1 MAVLGKIRQRSIF
14 LILVIG
20 MALFAFVISGVF
32 DGSSSNAGPTDPI
45 AVVNDEEI
53 DVTFFRQMV
62 EQTERAYNYS
72 TLQSVNLVWNQAL
85 RNTIF
90 DQEFKKLGIDA
101 GKDQLEQII
110 SSDEAVINNPNF
122 QNEAGFFDFGIFTDY
137 IAQMRVQEPAAYEN
151 WKAQEQS
158 IIGVAKQRIYLDLIK
173 ASGGMTEAEAK
184 ALYHFENDNI
194 NIEYVQVPFDIIPDS
209 LVTVTD
215 AEVKQY
221 IKNHEQEYE
230 RAASRNLQ
238 YVSFNEAPT
247 EDDLAAI
254 RLRLEGLKDERIAY
268 NDVSKLTDTIEGFK
282 MTKNIIDFVDRY
294 SEIPFDS
301 VYRPRGEYNNE
312 YADILFGLDV
322 GEVFGP
328 YRDGR
333 FFKISRLLDRK
344 ENASLRASHIL
355 IAFEGATRA
364 PATVTRAK
372 EEARREANRVLR
384 LARRG
389 NDNFEELAREYSD
402 GPTKNRG
409 GDLGFFQ
416 EGQMATEFF
425 NFVDKNRV
433 GRIGLVETEF
443 GFHII
448 KVTDKDDLAL
458 IADVANEAIASDQT
472 ANEVFRSATK
482 FEIVAFHFKFRSATK
497 FEMESNDLND
507 FIAVAE
513 KNNYEVRPVKQ
524 VTELEENMPGL
535 FNQRQI
541 VRWAFD
547 DDTKVGDIKRFSL
560 TAGGGYA
567 VVQLTAVNQKG
578 LATVDE
584 VGFQV
589 RRKIIQDKKAALIKK
604 QFQDIDS
611 LETLAENED
620 LTLETASAI
629 NQKNPT
635 LVGAGNEPYVVGAAF
650 AMEEGAVL
658 ELIQGELGLY
668 KVKLLKKNT
677 AETLDDYQ
685 QYSKE
690 YLRDASFTLPE
701 NVFLALESYADIDD
715 NRSLYY

>member
-268 NDVSKLTDTIEGFK
+268 NDVSKLTDTIEGFR

-344 ENASLRASHIL
+344 KNASLRASHIL

-364 PATVTRAK
+364 PATITRAK

-472 ANEVFRSATK
+472 ANEV
-482 FEIVAFHFKFRSATK
+482 FRSATK

>member
-90 DQEFKKLGIDA
+90 DQEFEKLGIDA

-238 YVSFNEAPT
+238 YVSFKEAPT

-268 NDVSKLTDTIEGFK
+268 NDVSKLTDTIEGFR

-482 FEIVAFHFKFRSATK
+482 FE
-497 FEMESNDLND
+497 MESNDLND

-513 KNNYEVRPVKQ
+513 KNNYEVRPIKQ

-650 AMEEGAVL
+650 VMEEGAVS

-668 KVKLLKKNT
+668 KVKLLKKNI

-690 YLRDASFTLPE
+690 YLRDASFTLLE

>member
-268 NDVSKLTDTIEGFK
+268 NDVSKLTDTIEGFR

-355 IAFEGATRA
+355 ISFEGATRA

-472 ANEVFRSATK
+472 ANEV
-482 FEIVAFHFKFRSATK
+482 FRSATK

>member
-1 MAVLGKIRQRSIF
+1 
-14 LILVIG
+14 
-20 MALFAFVISGVF
+20 
-32 DGSSSNAGPTDPI
+32 
-45 AVVNDEEI
+45 
-53 DVTFFRQMV
+53 MV

-158 IIGVAKQRIYLDLIK
+158 IIGVAKQRIYLELIK

-268 NDVSKLTDTIEGFK
+268 NDVSKLTDTIEGFR

-384 LARRG
+384 LSRRG

-458 IADVANEAIASDQT
+458 IADVANEAIASYQT
-472 ANEVFRSATK
+472 ANEV
-482 FEIVAFHFKFRSATK
+482 FRSATK

-650 AMEEGAVL
+650 AMEEGAVS

>member
-268 NDVSKLTDTIEGFK
+268 NDVSKLTDTIEGFR

-364 PATVTRAK
+364 PATLTRAK
-372 EEARREANRVLR
+372 EEARREANRLLR

-416 EGQMATEFF
+416 EGQMATELF

-472 ANEVFRSATK
+472 ANEV
-482 FEIVAFHFKFRSATK
+482 FRSATK

-589 RRKIIQDKKAALIKK
+589 RRKIIHDKKAALIKK

-650 AMEEGAVL
+650 AMEEGAVS

-690 YLRDASFTLPE
+690 YLRDASFTLLE

>member
-101 GKDQLEQII
+101 GKDQLEEII

-268 NDVSKLTDTIEGFK
+268 NDVSKLTDTIEGFR

-482 FEIVAFHFKFRSATK
+482 FE
-497 FEMESNDLND
+497 MESNDLND

-668 KVKLLKKNT
+668 KVKLLKKNI

-701 NVFLALESYADIDD
+701 NVFLALESYADIED

>member
-238 YVSFNEAPT
+238 YISFNEAPT

-268 NDVSKLTDTIEGFK
+268 NDVSKLTDTIEGFR

-482 FEIVAFHFKFRSATK
+482 FE
-497 FEMESNDLND
+497 MESNDLND

-578 LATVDE
+578 LATEDE

-650 AMEEGAVL
+650 AMEEGAVS
-658 ELIQGELGLY
+658 ELIQGDLGLY

-690 YLRDASFTLPE
+690 YLRDASFALLE

>member
-32 DGSSSNAGPTDPI
+32 DGSSSNTGPTDPI

-53 DVTFFRQMV
+53 DVMFFRQMV
-62 EQTERAYNYS
+62 EQTERTYNYS

-221 IKNHEQEYE
+221 IKNNEHEYE

-268 NDVSKLTDTIEGFK
+268 NDVSKLTDTIEGFR
-282 MTKNIIDFVDRY
+282 MTKDIMDFVDRY

-364 PATVTRAK
+364 PARVTRTK
-372 EEARREANRVLR
+372 EESRREANRVLR

-389 NDNFEELAREYSD
+389 NNNFEELAREYSD

-458 IADVANEAIASDQT
+458 MADVANEAIASDQT

-482 FEIVAFHFKFRSATK
+482 FE
-497 FEMESNDLND
+497 MESNDLND
-507 FIAVAE
+507 FMAVAE

-541 VRWAFD
+541 VRWAFE

-560 TAGGGYA
+560 TGGGGYA
-567 VVQLTAVNQKG
+567 VVQLTAVNKKG
-578 LATVDE
+578 LETVEE
-584 VGFQV
+584 VGTQV
-589 RRKIIQDKKAALIKK
+589 KRQIVKDKKAAIIKK

-611 LETLAENED
+611 LETLAENDE

-650 AMEEGAVL
+650 AMEEGTVS

-668 KVKLLKKNT
+668 RVKLLKKNS
-677 AETLDDYQ
+677 AETLEDYQ

-690 YLRDASFTLPE
+690 YLRDASFALLE
-701 NVFLALESYADIDD
+701 NIFLALESYADIED

>member
-158 IIGVAKQRIYLDLIK
+158 IIGVAKQRIYLELIK

-268 NDVSKLTDTIEGFK
+268 NDVSKLTDTIEGFR

-482 FEIVAFHFKFRSATK
+482 FE
-497 FEMESNDLND
+497 MESNDLND

-650 AMEEGAVL
+650 AMEEGAVS

-690 YLRDASFTLPE
+690 YLRDASFTLLE

>member
-268 NDVSKLTDTIEGFK
+268 NDVSKLTDTIEGFR

-482 FEIVAFHFKFRSATK
+482 FE
-497 FEMESNDLND
+497 MESNDLND

-650 AMEEGAVL
+650 SMEEGAVS

>member
-137 IAQMRVQEPAAYEN
+137 IAQMRVQEPAAFEN

-268 NDVSKLTDTIEGFK
+268 NDVSKLTDTIEGFR

-482 FEIVAFHFKFRSATK
+482 FE
-497 FEMESNDLND
+497 MESNDLND

-567 VVQLTAVNQKG
+567 VVQLTAGNQKG

-650 AMEEGAVL
+650 SMEEGAVS

>member
-32 DGSSSNAGPTDPI
+32 DGSSSNTGPTDPI

-53 DVTFFRQMV
+53 DVMFFRQMV
-62 EQTERAYNYS
+62 EQTERTYNYS

-173 ASGGMTEAEAK
+173 ASEGMTEAEAK

-238 YVSFNEAPT
+238 FVSFDEAPT

-268 NDVSKLTDTIEGFK
+268 NDVSKLTDTIEGFR
-282 MTKNIIDFVDRY
+282 MTKDIIDFVDRY
-294 SEIPFDS
+294 SETPFDS
-301 VYRPRGEYNNE
+301 IYRPRGEYNNE

-344 ENASLRASHIL
+344 ENESLRASHIL

-364 PATVTRAK
+364 PARVTRTK

-389 NDNFEELAREYSD
+389 NNNFEELARENSD
-402 GPTKNRG
+402 GPTKNIG

-472 ANEVFRSATK
+472 VNEV
-482 FEIVAFHFKFRSATK
+482 FRSATK

-507 FIAVAE
+507 FMAVAE

-541 VRWAFD
+541 VRWAFE

-560 TAGGGYA
+560 TGGGGYA
-567 VVQLTAVNQKG
+567 VVQLTAVNKKG

-584 VGFQV
+584 VGTQV
-589 RRKIIQDKKAALIKK
+589 RRQIVKDKKAAIIKK
-604 QFQDIDS
+604 QFQNIDS
-611 LETLAENED
+611 LETLAENEE

-650 AMEEGAVL
+650 AMEEGTVS

-677 AETLDDYQ
+677 AETLEDYQ

-690 YLRDASFTLPE
+690 YLRDASFALLE

>member
-268 NDVSKLTDTIEGFK
+268 NDVSKLTDTIEGFR

-482 FEIVAFHFKFRSATK
+482 FE
-497 FEMESNDLND
+497 MESNDLND

-650 AMEEGAVL
+650 AMEEGAVS
-658 ELIQGELGLY
+658 ELIQGDLGLY

-690 YLRDASFTLPE
+690 YLRDASFALLE

>member
-238 YVSFNEAPT
+238 YISFNEAPT

-268 NDVSKLTDTIEGFK
+268 NDVSKLTDTIEGFR

-372 EEARREANRVLR
+372 EEARREANRLLR
-384 LARRG
+384 LASRG

-472 ANEVFRSATK
+472 ANEV
-482 FEIVAFHFKFRSATK
+482 FRSATK

-589 RRKIIQDKKAALIKK
+589 RRKIIHDKKAALIKK

-650 AMEEGAVL
+650 AMEEGAVS

-690 YLRDASFTLPE
+690 YLRDASFTLLE

>member
-32 DGSSSNAGPTDPI
+32 DGSSSNTGPTDPI

-53 DVTFFRQMV
+53 DVMFFRQMV
-62 EQTERAYNYS
+62 EQTERTYNYS

-122 QNEAGFFDFGIFTDY
+122 QNEAGFFDFGIFTEY

-173 ASGGMTEAEAK
+173 ASGGMTDAEAK

-238 YVSFNEAPT
+238 FVSFDEAPT

-268 NDVSKLTDTIEGFK
+268 NDVSKLTDTIEGFR
-282 MTKNIIDFVDRY
+282 MTKDIIDFVDRY
-294 SEIPFDS
+294 SETPFDS
-301 VYRPRGEYNNE
+301 IYRPRGEYNNE

-344 ENASLRASHIL
+344 QNASLRASHIL
-355 IAFEGATRA
+355 VAFEGATRA
-364 PATVTRAK
+364 PARVTRTK
-372 EEARREANRVLR
+372 EEARREANRLLR

-389 NDNFEELAREYSD
+389 NNNFEELAREYSD

-458 IADVANEAIASDQT
+458 IVDVANEAIASDQT

-482 FEIVAFHFKFRSATK
+482 FE
-497 FEMESNDLND
+497 MESNDLND
-507 FIAVAE
+507 FMAVAE

-541 VRWAFD
+541 VRWAFE

-560 TAGGGYA
+560 TGGGGYA
-567 VVQLTAVNQKG
+567 VVQLTAVNKKG

-584 VGFQV
+584 VGTQV
-589 RRKIIQDKKAALIKK
+589 RRQIVKDKKTAIIKK

-611 LETLAENED
+611 LETLAENEE

-650 AMEEGAVL
+650 AMEEGTVS

-677 AETLDDYQ
+677 AETLEDYQ

-690 YLRDASFTLPE
+690 YLRDASFALLE
-701 NVFLALESYADIDD
+701 NVFLALESYADIED

>member
-268 NDVSKLTDTIEGFK
+268 NDLSKLTDTIEGFR

-482 FEIVAFHFKFRSATK
+482 FE
-497 FEMESNDLND
+497 MESNDLND

-560 TAGGGYA
+560 TAGGGYT

-578 LATVDE
+578 LATEDE

-589 RRKIIQDKKAALIKK
+589 RRKILQDKKAALIKK

-650 AMEEGAVL
+650 AMEEGAVS
-658 ELIQGELGLY
+658 ELIQGDLGLY

-690 YLRDASFTLPE
+690 YLRDASFALLE